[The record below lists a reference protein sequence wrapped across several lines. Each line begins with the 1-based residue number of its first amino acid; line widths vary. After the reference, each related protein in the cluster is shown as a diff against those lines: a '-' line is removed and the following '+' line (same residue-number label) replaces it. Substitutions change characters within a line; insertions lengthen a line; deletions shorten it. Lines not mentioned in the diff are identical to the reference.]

1 MALLKKEIRE
11 YILNNVSEHPSKIA
25 AITAQEFG
33 ISRQYV
39 ATYLQKLVS
48 QGLLTSTGRTKG
60 RRYELKKF
68 VVKTYEFDVTPEL
81 QEDIEWREKML
92 PFMDGLEENIV
103 AICQHGFTEMLSNV
117 KDHSQS
123 EKTLVYIERN
133 AVNIELGVKDYGV
146 GIFNK
151 LQTDCKLHDAR
162 QALLELSKGKLTSD
176 PKGHS
181 GEGVF
186 FTSRMFD
193 KFHILSSPLYFLR
206 TNKDNED
213 WLIEVEDRP
222 KEKDGTL
229 VAMEISPNT
238 KRTIQEVFDKF
249 SPSSADYGF
258 TKTHVP
264 IQLARYEGEQLV
276 SRSQARRLLARF
288 ERFEEVLLD
297 FKGVAMI
304 GQSFAD
310 EIFRVYQHEH
320 PEIHINRI
328 NTAPDVKKM
337 ILRVTANDT
346 VQV

>member
-1 MALLKKEIRE
+1 MKKEIRE
-11 YILNNVSEHPSKIA
+11 YLLNNVSKHPSKIA

-48 QGLLTSTGRTKG
+48 QGLLTGTGRTKG

-68 VVKTYEFDVTPEL
+68 VYKTYKFDVTLEL

-103 AICQHGFTEMLSNV
+103 AICQHGFTEMLRNI

-123 EKTLVYIERN
+123 EKTLVHIERN
-133 AVNIELGVKDYGV
+133 AVNIKLGVQDYGV

-151 LQTDCKLHDAR
+151 IQTDFKLYDSR
-162 QALLELSKGKLTSD
+162 EALLELSKGKLTSD

-206 TNKDNED
+206 TNKDNAD
-213 WLIEVEDRP
+213 WLIEVEDRSQ
-222 KEKDGTL
+222 EEDGTL
-229 VAMEISPNT
+229 VVMEISPNT
-238 KRTIQEVFDKF
+238 KRTIREVFNKF
-249 SPSSADYGF
+249 SPSSGEYGF

-320 PEIHINRI
+320 PEIHIIGI
-328 NTAPDVKKM
+328 NTEPDVKKM